1 MSDAQR
7 CEPPEHLRGVEGF
20 YWLYDIHTSARCPY
34 IWNPRIC
41 RWKRFG
47 GSHTR
52 APAQMR
58 SDGWVYEARV
68 APPDLVR
75 ELVEV
80 LEGLQKEISWL
91 LDCGMIAGATAQQA
105 KRMEDKEQAARA
117 ALARA
122 KEAGV

>member
-1 MSDAQR
+1 MTDAQR

-52 APAQMR
+52 TPAQMR
-58 SDGWVYEARV
+58 SDGWVYEAPV
-68 APPDLVR
+68 ASNDLVR
-75 ELVEV
+75 ELVEA
-80 LEGLQKEISWL
+80 LTEAASA
-91 LDCGMIAGATAQQA
+91 MQA
-105 KRMEDKEQAARA
+105 ACERDDLMTDDDAETITKARA
-117 ALARA
+117 ALRRA

>member
-1 MSDAQR
+1 MSDR
-7 CEPPEHLRGVEGF
+7 CEPAEHLRGVEGF

-52 APAQMR
+52 TPAQMR
-58 SDGWVYEARV
+58 SDGWVYEAPV

-75 ELVEV
+75 ALVEALEPFANATV
-80 LEGLQKEISWL
+80 LPTGAVV
-91 LDCGMIAGATAQQA
+91 GMERGWFDT
-105 KRMEDKEQAARA
+105 ARA
-117 ALARA
+117 ALRRA
-122 KEAGV
+122 KEAGA